1 MACRE
6 PSAGARNRAGSSTIR
21 RNTVIKGVIFDLDG
35 TLIDSMRIWYDIDRR
50 FLRENGVTDPP
61 EDISD
66 RMKKMTIEDSS
77 QYFITEFGLDCTVSD
92 VVTRIEEMVRVE
104 YEENIPLKS
113 GVVEMLDLLD
123 SKGIPYG
130 VATATYK
137 GLAEAA
143 LKRCGIYDRM
153 QFVYTDREY
162 PNGKRFPDIFLG
174 GAKRLGIAPEEAL
187 VVEDSLHCIETA
199 REAGFPTAAIY
210 DEANAAE
217 WEEIKAFSDMSF
229 KDMNGAAALFNNM

>member
-1 MACRE
+1 MSLRLNLKQ
-6 PSAGARNRAGSSTIR
+6 PLKPR
-21 RNTVIKGVIFDLDG
+21 RINVIKGVIFDLDG

-66 RMKKMTIEDSS
+66 KMKKMTIEDSS
-77 QYFITEFGLDCTVSD
+77 QYFISEFGLKCTVKD
-92 VVTRIEEMVRVE
+92 VISRIEEMVRVE

-113 GVVEMLDLLD
+113 GVVEMLDMLD

-153 QFVYTDREY
+153 QFLFTDREY

-174 GAKRLGIAPEEAL
+174 GAEQMGISPAETL

-199 REAGFPTAAIY
+199 HEAGFTTAAVY
-210 DEANAAE
+210 DEAAEAE
-217 WEEIKAFSDMSF
+217 WETIKKCADMSF
-229 KDMNGAAALFNNM
+229 ADLSGAAVLFNNM